1 VPTWVARSE
10 LRPGKPRYCREA
22 GYNQSAR
29 MKKKDDLKLQVSEAI
44 LACQEKQADDVTV
57 LELEKDSGAFTD
69 YFVMCSGTN
78 PRQIQAIADAVDEH
92 LEALGLRVTHAEGYK
107 QAEWVL
113 LDYVDFVVHVFS
125 EKARQFYDLERLWKS
140 AKRLEPEELMAK
152 PKPRR
157 AMIAKP
163 TTAKSMT
170 GKTVPRVPMKARKKA

>member
-1 VPTWVARSE
+1 
-10 LRPGKPRYCREA
+10 
-22 GYNQSAR
+22 
-29 MKKKDDLKLQVSEAI
+29 MKKKNDLRLQVSEAI
-44 LACQEKQADDVTV
+44 LACQDKQADDVTV

-78 PRQIQAIADAVDEH
+78 PRQIQAIADAVDER
-92 LEALGLRVTHAEGYK
+92 LEALGMRVTHAEGYK

-140 AKRLEPEELMAK
+140 AKRLEPAELVAK

-157 AMIAKP
+157 AMIGKP
-163 TTAKSMT
+163 TTAKSIT
-170 GKTVPRVPMKARKKA
+170 GKASAAAPKKTLKKKA

>member
-1 VPTWVARSE
+1 
-10 LRPGKPRYCREA
+10 
-22 GYNQSAR
+22 
-29 MKKKDDLKLQVSEAI
+29 MKKKDDLKHQVSEAL
-44 LACQEKQADDVTV
+44 LACQDKQAENVAI

-78 PRQIQAIADAVDEH
+78 PRQIQAIADAVDER

-113 LDYVDFVVHVFS
+113 LDYVDFVVHIFS

-140 AKRLEPEELMAK
+140 AKRLEPAELMAK

-157 AMIAKP
+157 TTAIKS
-163 TTAKSMT
+163 TTAKTASPT
-170 GKTVPRVPMKARKKA
+170 PKKPRKKKS